1 MKKRWIS
8 WWIGN
13 LFWIIV
19 FGIWAAIIWLREVDG
34 AGVIQTPEIKSISL
48 IVILIAFIIPV
59 EKIIIRFSF
68 SINNKKE
75 RNLHQ
80 NRFLPFTFGLILHF
94 SCSTTPLFYDACSSF
109 FFINALFFIAF
120 VKYPPLNER
129 ISYEDINA
137 FGAISLIISNSSF
150 SLERFATISKR

>member
-48 IVILIAFIIPV
+48 IVLLITFIIPV
-59 EKIIIRFSF
+59 FFQIIWLIINLRMSKNIIIRFSF
-68 SINNKKE
+68 
-75 RNLHQ
+75 
-80 NRFLPFTFGLILHF
+80 
-94 SCSTTPLFYDACSSF
+94 
-109 FFINALFFIAF
+109 
-120 VKYPPLNER
+120 LN
-129 ISYEDINA
+129 
-137 FGAISLIISNSSF
+137 
-150 SLERFATISKR
+150 